1 MSQFVHR
8 VIMWSVVILLL
19 LIGVFLQVR
28 SARGQASGDPPAAP
42 SKSSNNLFIRGF

>member
-1 MSQFVHR
+1 MSQFAHR

-28 SARGQASGDPPAAP
+28 SARGQIPGDPPAAP
-42 SKSSNNLFIRGF
+42 GKLSITIHRV